1 MINTHESTYWNKK
14 YKLQQTGWDIGYASP
29 PIVEYINQL
38 EDKNLDILVPGAGIG
53 WEVEYIFNRG
63 FKNVFYLDFA
73 SLGRENFKMRCHDF
87 PDSQIVI
94 DDFFNH
100 KRKYDLILEQTFFSS
115 LQVHQRPDYVEKIAE
130 LLKDNGK
137 LAGLL
142 FDIEFPFQGPPYGG
156 SYSEYKLLFE
166 NTFNFV
172 HFEKCKNS
180 IKPRKG
186 NELFLILQ
194 KKGL

>member
-1 MINTHESTYWNKK
+1 MINTDQSSYWNQK
-14 YKLQQTGWDIGYASP
+14 YKQQQTGWDMGYASP

-38 EDKNLDILVPGAGIG
+38 EDKNLDILVPGAGNG

-73 SLGRENFKMRCHDF
+73 SLSSKYFKERCPYF
-87 PDSQIVI
+87 PDSQII
-94 DDFFNH
+94 TDDFFKH
-100 KRKYDLILEQTFFSS
+100 EGKYDLIIEQTFFSS
-115 LQVHQRPDYVEKIAE
+115 LQVHQRPDYVEKITE

-166 NTFNFV
+166 KAFNFV

-186 NELFLILQ
+186 NELFLLLQ